1 MASDQSTPP
10 ARNDAASVGEVI
22 EYVKTYAKQE
32 TVDPLK
38 RAGRYVGFGAAGGLL
53 TGLGVALLVLG
64 LLRLVQSEWGDVS
77 GGKWASVA
85 AYAIAFVAALVLF
98 GFFAWMANRTIN
110 RTILGKEDNS

>member
-1 MASDQSTPP
+1 MASDQSSPP
-10 ARNDAASVGEVI
+10 SRNDAASVGEVI
-22 EYVKTYAKQE
+22 EYVKTYARQE

-38 RAGRYVGFGAAGGLL
+38 RAGRYVGFGAVGGLL

-64 LLRLVQSEWGDVS
+64 LLRLVQSEWGDVA
-77 GGKWASVA
+77 GGRWASVA

-110 RTILGKEDNS
+110 RTIFGKEDKS

>member
-1 MASDQSTPP
+1 MASPQSTPP
-10 ARNDAASVGEVI
+10 ARQDDPSVGEVI

-38 RAGRYVGFGAAGGLL
+38 RAGRYVGFGAAGGLI

-77 GGKWASVA
+77 NGKWASVA
-85 AYAIAFVAALVLF
+85 AYAIALVAALILF
-98 GFFAWMANRTIN
+98 GLFAWMANRTIN
-110 RTILGKEDNS
+110 RTILGKEDQS

>member
-10 ARNDAASVGEVI
+10 ARHDDPSVGEVI

-85 AYAIAFVAALVLF
+85 AYAIAFVAALILF
-98 GFFAWMANRTIN
+98 AFFAWMANRTIN
-110 RTILGKEDNS
+110 RTILGKEGTP